1 MMEDQIRK
9 SYEFLENFEQW
20 LQLQGLNTDLA
31 QFSKVAI
38 SIIAILAAAIVANFI
53 AKKIIVVT
61 LVRIAK
67 RTNTLW
73 DDYLINHKVFHK
85 LSHLAPALI
94 IQFTIG
100 IALYD
105 YSPKVAHIFEV
116 LTNVYIAIVAILVVS
131 SFLDAA
137 HDMYMSMPVSKN
149 KPIKGYIQVVKILIY
164 FFGGIITISILF
176 GKDPSGLLLG
186 LGTSA
191 AILMLVFKDTILGL
205 VASIQVS
212 ANNMIKLGDWIEM
225 PSRNADG
232 TVIEISL
239 HTVKVQNWDR
249 TITTIPTYS
258 LVSESFVNWRGMEES
273 NEGRRI
279 KRSIFIDMKS
289 VKFCTPEMLEK
300 FKKVHYIKDY
310 IEQRNSEIE
319 AYNETNEVDTSIL
332 VNGRRMTNLGI
343 FRKYMEQY
351 IYHDPKINSDALSVV
366 RYRQTTE
373 MGMPVEI
380 YCFSKEKSLVDYE
393 GVIADI
399 FDHVLS
405 VVSYFE
411 LRIFQ
416 NPSGEDFQRIIPTNP
431 ID

>member
-1 MMEDQIRK
+1 MIDEQLRK

-20 LQLQGLNTDLA
+20 LMSYGLGPDLA
-31 QFSKVAI
+31 QFSKVTI
-38 SIIAILAAAIVANFI
+38 SLLVIVIAAIIANYI
-53 AKKIIVVT
+53 AKKIIVVIFIRVARKT
-61 LVRIAK
+61 E
-67 RTNTLW
+67 TLW
-73 DDYLINHKVFHK
+73 DDFLINHKVFHK

-94 IQFTIG
+94 IQFTIA

-105 YSPKVAHIFEV
+105 YSPKLSHVIET
-116 LTNVYIAIVAILVVS
+116 LSKVYIAIVGILVVS

-137 HDMYMSMPVSKN
+137 HDMYMSMPLSKN
-149 KPIKGYIQVVKILIY
+149 KPIKGYIQVVKILVY
-164 FFGGIITISILF
+164 FFGGIIAISILF
-176 GKDPSGLLLG
+176 SKDPSGLLLG

-232 TVIEISL
+232 SVIEISL

-273 NEGRRI
+273 TEGRRI

-300 FKKVHYIKDY
+300 FSKVHFIKDY
-310 IEQRNSEIE
+310 ISERNAEVE
-319 AYNETNEVDTSIL
+319 AYNNATAANTDIPI
-332 VNGRRMTNLGI
+332 NGRHMTNLGI

-351 IYHDPKINSDALSVV
+351 LYHNSKINSEATIVV

-380 YCFSKEKSLVDYE
+380 YCFSNEKTLVEYE
-393 GVIADI
+393 SVIADI
-399 FDHVLS
+399 FDHLLS
-405 VVSYFE
+405 GVSYFE

-416 NPSGEDFQRIIPTNP
+416 NPTGEDFQRIASNSNN
-431 ID
+431 

>member
-1 MMEDQIRK
+1 MIDEQLRK

-20 LQLQGLNTDLA
+20 LINSGLAPDYA

-38 SIIAILAAAIVANFI
+38 SLLAIAIIAIVANYI

-61 LVRIAK
+61 LVRVAK
-67 RTNTLW
+67 RTETLW
-73 DDYLINHKVFHK
+73 DDFLINHKVFHK
-85 LSHLAPALI
+85 LSHIAPALI
-94 IQFTIG
+94 IQFTIA

-105 YSPKVAHIFEV
+105 YSPKLSHVIET
-116 LTNVYIAIVAILVVS
+116 LSKVYIAIVGILVVS

-137 HDMYMSMPVSKN
+137 HDMYMSMPMSKN
-149 KPIKGYIQVVKILIY
+149 RPIKGYVQLVKILIY

-176 GKDPSGLLLG
+176 SKDPSGLLLG

-205 VASIQVS
+205 VASVQVS
-212 ANNMIKLGDWIEM
+212 ANNMVKLGDWIEM

-232 TVIEISL
+232 TVLEISL
-239 HTVKVQNWDR
+239 NTVKVQNWDR

-258 LVSESFVNWRGMEES
+258 MVSESFVNWRGMEES

-279 KRSIFIDMKS
+279 KRSIFIDTKS

-300 FKKVHYIKDY
+300 FQKVHFIKDY
-310 IEQRNSEIE
+310 IAERNAEIE
-319 AYNETNEVDTSIL
+319 AYNNATDADTDIL
-332 VNGRRMTNLGI
+332 INGRHMTNLGI

-351 IYHDPKINSDALSVV
+351 LYHNSKINSDAVTVV
-366 RYRQTTE
+366 RYRQPTE
-373 MGMPVEI
+373 IGMPVEI
-380 YCFSKEKSLVDYE
+380 YCFSNEKSLVDYE

-399 FDHVLS
+399 FDHLLS

-411 LRIFQ
+411 LRIYQ
-416 NPSGEDFQRIIPTNP
+416 NPTGEDFQRILSNSNN
-431 ID
+431 

>member
-1 MMEDQIRK
+1 MIDEQLRK
-9 SYEFLENFEQW
+9 SYEFLENFEMW
-20 LQLQGLNTDLA
+20 LTNYGLSPDYA
-31 QFSKVAI
+31 QFSKVTISLLAI
-38 SIIAILAAAIVANFI
+38 IIAAIVANYI
-53 AKKIIVVT
+53 AKKIIVAT
-61 LVRIAK
+61 FIRIAR
-67 RTNTLW
+67 RTETLW
-73 DDYLINHKVFHK
+73 DDFLINHKVFHK

-94 IQFTIG
+94 IQFTIA

-105 YSPKVAHIFEV
+105 YSPKLSHVIET
-116 LTNVYIAIVAILVVS
+116 LSKVYIAVVGILVVS

-137 HDMYMSMPVSKN
+137 HDMYMSMPLSKN
-149 KPIKGYIQVVKILIY
+149 KPIKGYIQVVKILVY

-176 GKDPSGLLLG
+176 SKDPSGLLLG

-205 VASIQVS
+205 VASVQVS
-212 ANNMIKLGDWIEM
+212 ANNMVKLGDWIEM

-232 TVIEISL
+232 SVIEISL

-273 NEGRRI
+273 TEGRRI

-289 VKFCTPEMLEK
+289 VKFCTAEMLGK
-300 FKKVHYIKDY
+300 FSKIHLIKDY
-310 IEQRNSEIE
+310 ITERNAEIE
-319 AYNETNEVDTSIL
+319 AHNKATDADTNIL
-332 VNGRRMTNLGI
+332 INGRHMTNLGV
-343 FRKYMEQY
+343 FRKYTEQY
-351 IYHDPKINSDALSVV
+351 LHNNSKINSSAVTVV
-366 RYRQTTE
+366 RYRQPTE
-373 MGMPVEI
+373 MGLPVEI
-380 YCFSKEKSLVDYE
+380 YCFSNEKSLVDYE

-399 FDHVLS
+399 FDHLLS

-416 NPSGEDFQRIIPTNP
+416 NPTGEDFQRMTLNSN
-431 ID
+431 D